1 MSENKNF
8 RATITTRYGKPEQ
21 TVYEKV
27 MKIVKDEGL
36 AKSRAQFLLVQ
47 RGLQHTENPGPLVK
61 EKVVYKD
68 RPVEKV
74 IEKVV
79 YRDRP
84 AVNKGTQEH
93 IRGADPNSQEGALS
107 AKLTPGDKADPPSS
121 PKGNTAL
128 GEKKAD
134 TEGSG
139 LGWLVLGAGIAG
151 VVLYFWKRY
160 TGYTPV

>member
-21 TVYEKV
+21 TIYDKV
-27 MKIVKDEGL
+27 IEIVKKEGI
-36 AKSRAQFLLVQ
+36 AKSRAQLLLVE
-47 RGLQHTENPGPLVK
+47 RGLDHMDNPEPLVK
-61 EKVVYKD
+61 
-68 RPVEKV
+68 
-74 IEKVV
+74 EKVV

-107 AKLTPGDKADPPSS
+107 AKLTSGDKADPPSS
-121 PKGNTAL
+121 SKGNTAL

-134 TEGSG
+134 TEGSA
-139 LGWLVLGAGIAG
+139 LGWLVLGAGITG

-160 TGYTPV
+160 TSYTPV